1 MKKKNWK
8 DTLAWLGE
16 KLSFLKLDMDED
28 EEEEL
33 EIEERAFAPGR
44 ELPEGDP
51 KQRLERSR
59 RQVRHWRIFLAS
71 LIVIIAGSFFCTISC
86 MYSGTM

>member
-16 KLSFLKLDMDED
+16 KLSFLKLDVDED

-51 KQRLERSR
+51 KQRLKRSR
-59 RQVRHWRIFLAS
+59 RQVRHWRIFLAFAHCDS
-71 LIVIIAGSFFCTISC
+71 
-86 MYSGTM
+86 

>member
-8 DTLAWLGE
+8 DTLAWLSE

-44 ELPEGDP
+44 
-51 KQRLERSR
+51 
-59 RQVRHWRIFLAS
+59 
-71 LIVIIAGSFFCTISC
+71 
-86 MYSGTM
+86 

>member
-33 EIEERAFAPGR
+33 
-44 ELPEGDP
+44 
-51 KQRLERSR
+51 
-59 RQVRHWRIFLAS
+59 
-71 LIVIIAGSFFCTISC
+71 
-86 MYSGTM
+86 

>member
-8 DTLAWLGE
+8 ETLAWLGE

-33 EIEERAFAPGR
+33 E
-44 ELPEGDP
+44 
-51 KQRLERSR
+51 RLRSVRLR
-59 RQVRHWRIFLAS
+59 RDGSCRKVIRSSGWSAAAVRPDTGVSFWHRS
-71 LIVIIAGSFFCTISC
+71 L
-86 MYSGTM
+86 

>member
-8 DTLAWLGE
+8 DTLAWLSE

-44 ELPEGDP
+44 VI
-51 KQRLERSR
+51 RSSGWSAAA
-59 RQVRHWRIFLAS
+59 VRSDTGVSFWHRS
-71 LIVIIAGSFFCTISC
+71 L
-86 MYSGTM
+86 